1 MNFENKMEYQIDAED
16 GKILEVK
23 SFGEELALIFIHKD
37 GEICLS
43 SEMYRVLKQHA
54 DELSQALLKVCTK
67 ADDVHCNV
75 DLGRNIHAYVN
86 SPYRCVQ
93 IRQFEE
99 IENSNIATKEGI
111 SLKRA
116 QWFVVLGTFKLIEK
130 DFSTPKRLTQ
140 CGEFHANQEDYFGC
154 PVCCPSGVT
163 ETPQRKQKYYNVPKK
178 TLDEVR
184 SQLF

>member
-1 MNFENKMEYQIDAED
+1 MEYQIDAED

-23 SFGEELALIFIHKD
+23 SFGEELALVFIHKE

-43 SEMYRVLKQHA
+43 SEMYQILKKHA
-54 DELSQALLKVCTK
+54 DDLSQALLKVCTK
-67 ADDVHCNV
+67 DEDVHCNV
-75 DLGRNIHAYVN
+75 DLGKNIHAYVN

-116 QWFVVLGTFKLIEK
+116 QWFVLLGTFNLIEK
-130 DFSTPKRLTQ
+130 DFSTPKRVTQ

-154 PVCCPSGVT
+154 PVCSPSGVT
-163 ETPQRKQKYYNVPKK
+163 ETPQRKQKFYNVKK
-178 TLDEVR
+178 KALDELR
-184 SQLF
+184 AQLF